1 MFCGR
6 SERCPAA
13 EPGAGEHSQDCR
25 SAEHERS
32 RPGAH
37 RPALWTDSQGLHAP
51 SHRGGCT
58 ELHGDGVGVHA
69 DRRAFW
75 KHTHGTRSG
84 PAGRGEAPG
93 LCVHWRVGYGER
105 VDRAT
110 EKPPGGWPR
119 RTGRGRVSV
128 RRAADSGGGP
138 GRLGELKGVGQA
150 GSASASGVSGS
161 GRRLEWAFAYCCGPI
176 HV

>member
-75 KHTHGTRSG
+75 KHTHGTALGPLGEGRHRGSACTG
-84 PAGRGEAPG
+84 ELVTVRGWTGRRKSHQEGGPEEPAG
-93 LCVHWRVGYGER
+93 
-105 VDRAT
+105 
-110 EKPPGGWPR
+110 GG
-119 RTGRGRVSV
+119 
-128 RRAADSGGGP
+128 
-138 GRLGELKGVGQA
+138 
-150 GSASASGVSGS
+150 
-161 GRRLEWAFAYCCGPI
+161 
-176 HV
+176 